1 MTTETKITEAAKVS
15 RVGPKKIM
23 LTLITPGQGSS
34 GYYSPE
40 TLETAATE
48 RAFPKGT
55 FGMVNHATE
64 KERAERPEGDLRN
77 LIWVTLEDA
86 HVNEEGALVAE
97 ARVVSA
103 WRDFIE
109 EVGEF
114 IGASISASAVVSET
128 AEGRVVE
135 RIIPHPFNTVDAVTV
150 AGRGGKPGEILEAAR
165 VIESRSILA
174 EETTSHDVEAYIS
187 YAVRKTHSDEE
198 GYGAWLDAHDDTYA
212 YFRKRGGMFRQTYT
226 RDGVNVTLTGEI
238 EPVLRRTE
246 YDPVTT
252 ETVAPA
258 TVETIKT
265 TSPALAEETKKST
278 KEIKMAEIAEERLQT
293 LEESHGQLQAIKARE
308 AEKDKTIADLQEGLA
323 RSRALNRAQEFAKT
337 IINGANSELSEAV
350 VSRIVSASVSEA
362 TLPLT
367 EKLQLDTDALTE
379 TVNQAREAEETY
391 LAQLAK
397 ENGLGQVRGIGDT
410 KHTEI
415 AEASTD
421 DIRNALKGA

>member
-1 MTTETKITEAAKVS
+1 
-15 RVGPKKIM
+15 
-23 LTLITPGQGSS
+23 
-34 GYYSPE
+34 
-40 TLETAATE
+40 
-48 RAFPKGT
+48 
-55 FGMVNHATE
+55 
-64 KERAERPEGDLRN
+64 
-77 LIWVTLEDA
+77 
-86 HVNEEGALVAE
+86 
-97 ARVVSA
+97 
-103 WRDFIE
+103 
-109 EVGEF
+109 
-114 IGASISASAVVSET
+114 
-128 AEGRVVE
+128 
-135 RIIPHPFNTVDAVTV
+135 
-150 AGRGGKPGEILEAAR
+150 
-165 VIESRSILA
+165 
-174 EETTSHDVEAYIS
+174 
-187 YAVRKTHSDEE
+187 
-198 GYGAWLDAHDDTYA
+198 
-212 YFRKRGGMFRQTYT
+212 
-226 RDGVNVTLTGEI
+226 
-238 EPVLRRTE
+238 
-246 YDPVTT
+246 
-252 ETVAPA
+252 
-258 TVETIKT
+258 
-265 TSPALAEETKKST
+265 
-278 KEIKMAEIAEERLQT
+278 MAEIAEERLQT